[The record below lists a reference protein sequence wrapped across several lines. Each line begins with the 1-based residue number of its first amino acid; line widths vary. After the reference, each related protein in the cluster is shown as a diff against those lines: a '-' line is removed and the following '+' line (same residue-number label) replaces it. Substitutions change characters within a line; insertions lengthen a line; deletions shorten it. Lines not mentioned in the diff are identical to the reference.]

1 MKTTTRAFTLI
12 EVMAA
17 GAILAIGL
25 AATLTAWGNGM
36 ALFEHQRHTTHGLHL
51 AEAKLEE
58 LLMRVSS
65 DPELQVGTVFGPEW
79 FTAEGLG
86 SNGVG
91 CPTTTGGVPPSTPG
105 CRYRVT
111 WEASP
116 GGVAKVRV
124 VSVKASWNER
134 GVERSIILNTQRN

>member
-1 MKTTTRAFTLI
+1 MKTTPRGFTLV

-25 AATLTAWGNGM
+25 AATLTAWGNGV

-51 AEAKLEE
+51 SEAKLEE

-79 FTAEGLG
+79 FTAEGFA

-91 CPTTTGGVPPSTPG
+91 CPATPTGVPPSTPG

-124 VSVKASWNER
+124 LSVRAAWNER
-134 GVERSIILNTQRN
+134 GAERSITLSTQRN